1 MMLGEYPMS
10 DCVIKKETTLR
21 KEGYDLIAKLKKK
34 KKGDNSYQ
42 ELIGWRVVIIILNIF
57 ILMLKKYQD
66 FTILTEI
73 YS

>member
-42 ELIGWRVVIIILNIF
+42 ELIG
-57 ILMLKKYQD
+57 
-66 FTILTEI
+66 
-73 YS
+73 